1 MLLED
6 SPLGVCSVVVDIII
20 IIILED
26 IGAQEAAHLA
36 AAVEVQVTAIDL
48 LSDLSVIGDASVII
62 VNQY

>member
-6 SPLGVCSVVVDIII
+6 SPLGVCLVVVDIII